1 MFDSIV
7 PFALGLSL
15 FLYGIITLS
24 GDLQKFAGS
33 KASEYLQKAAAN
45 PWSGAFVGMLVTMV
59 IQSSSATTVI
69 VVSLVDAGLLSFVQS
84 LGIMFGAN
92 IGTTITAQ
100 IVALKA
106 TALAPFFIIIG
117 FLLSTFTKGRNRF
130 IGNAL
135 FSLGI
140 LFLGLDFM
148 GQGIAPIKS
157 DPGIASSLML
167 LDNPLYALALAAI
180 FTGIVQSS
188 SVTTSL
194 IVLMGM
200 QGLLNIGQAIP
211 MIIGANVGT
220 TVTVMLASTRLGRN
234 SKRAAIGHL
243 MFNALGALLFIPFM
257 GLLAQVAAATAG
269 STAMQIANA
278 HTIFNVV
285 TAVAALLLI
294 KPFSAM
300 LMRLIPQSEEAE
312 EHRAVHLKEHAG
324 EPFVALELVEKELL
338 RQGKIVLKML
348 DKGYATM
355 FERNEKKIREV
366 QKLENLVNHLQK
378 EITNALIKSS
388 RRELSKYDA
397 QRVAA
402 YSRMT
407 NEIERVGDLAMHLGG
422 VAQRLIDEDTKFSA
436 HAKKDLEKIHS
447 LSFESF
453 EKAVSLIEKYDRGA
467 CDEVVRIEETVD
479 SFMPRLHSAHM
490 GRMCEGL
497 CKPAA
502 GQAYPGVIHIL
513 ERISDHAKNIAQKTK
528 ALEKARKRN
537 GK

>member
-1 MFDSIV
+1 MFDAIV

-24 GDLQKFAGS
+24 DDLQKFAGS
-33 KASEYLQKAAAN
+33 KASEYLQKAAKN
-45 PWSGAFVGMLVTMV
+45 PWSGAVVGMILTMV

-69 VVSLVDAGLLSFVQS
+69 VVSLVDAGLLSFMQS

-92 IGTTITAQ
+92 VGTTITAQ

-106 TALAPFFIIIG
+106 TALAPIFVIVGFI
-117 FLLSTFTKGRNRF
+117 LSTFTKGRNRF

-157 DPGIASSLML
+157 NPGIASSLML
-167 LDNPLYALALAAI
+167 LDNPLYGLAIATA
-180 FTGIVQSS
+180 FTAVIQSS

-194 IVLMGM
+194 IVLLGL
-200 QGLLNIGQAIP
+200 QGLLNINQAIP
-211 MIIGANVGT
+211 LIIGANIGT
-220 TVTVMLASTRLGRN
+220 TITVVLASMRLGRN
-234 SKRAAIGHL
+234 SKRSALADVMFKLAGAAIFFPL
-243 MFNALGALLFIPFM
+243 MGP
-257 GLLAQVAAATAG
+257 LADLVVSFSGSAAT
-269 STAMQIANA
+269 QIANA

-285 TAVAALLLI
+285 TAVVALLLI
-294 KPFSAM
+294 KPFAALVNRIM
-300 LMRLIPQSEEAE
+300 PDDGETE

-324 EPFVALELVEKELL
+324 EPFVALELVEKELT
-338 RQGKIVLKML
+338 RQAKIVRKML
-348 DKGYATM
+348 DKGYSSM
-355 FERNEKKIREV
+355 FERNERKLREV

-378 EITNALIKSS
+378 EITAALIKAS
-388 RRELSKYDA
+388 RGELSEYDA

-407 NEIERVGDLAMHLGG
+407 NEIERVGDLAMHLGM
-422 VAQRLIDEDTKFSA
+422 VAQQLIDEDTSFSA

-453 EKAVSLIEKYDRGA
+453 EKAIALIGNYDRDA
-467 CDEVVRIEETVD
+467 CDEVVRIEENVD
-479 SFMPRLHSAHM
+479 SFMSRLHAAHM
-490 GRMCEGL
+490 KRMCDGK

-513 ERISDHAKNIAQKTK
+513 ERVSDHAKNIAQKTRT
-528 ALEKARKRN
+528 LDKARERN